1 MFRVENRFGCSFL
14 LTVLGIAVGLLLPGS
29 ARAQTYICF
38 GSTSTDL
45 TPSVAA
51 ECSDRAGG
59 QILSFSMGVS
69 SSFLPI
75 TGTKG
80 NATAS
85 GFTFQIPNSIA
96 EFFFYEDMLAG
107 RQTPLVAVG
116 FNSTKPGPNGTVV
129 PYNITLVLKNVYI
142 QSVQAGGGNTGLTD
156 SVTLTYGTIE
166 VIDNSTSPATIFTW
180 TNPA

>member
-1 MFRVENRFGCSFL
+1 MFRVKNCVGCSVL
-14 LTVLGIAVGLLLPGS
+14 LTVLGIASGLLFPGS

-51 ECSDRAGG
+51 GCGDRAGG

-69 SSFLPI
+69 SSFNPI
-75 TGTKG
+75 NGAKG

-85 GFTFQIPNSIA
+85 GFTFQIPNSIT
-96 EFFFYEDMLAG
+96 EFYYYEDMLGG
-107 RQTPLVAVG
+107 RQTPTVAVG

-129 PYNITLVLKNVYI
+129 PYNITLLLKTVYV
-142 QSVQAGGGNTGLTD
+142 QSVQAGGSNYGLTD
-156 SVTLTYGTIE
+156 SVTLTYSTIE
-166 VIDNSTSPATIFTW
+166 VIDNSTSPATVFTW

>member
-1 MFRVENRFGCSFL
+1 MFPVKNRFGCPFL
-14 LTVLGIAVGLLLPGS
+14 LPVLGIAAGLLLPGS

-51 ECSDRAGG
+51 ECGDRAGG

-69 SSFLPI
+69 SSFIPI

-85 GFTFQIPNSIA
+85 GFTFQIPNSIP
-96 EFFFYEDMLAG
+96 EFYYYENMISG
-107 RQTPLVAVG
+107 RQTGTVAVG

-129 PYNITLVLKNVYI
+129 PYNITLLLKSVYV
-142 QSVQAGGGNTGLTD
+142 QSVQAGGSNNGLTD
-156 SVTLTYGTIE
+156 TVTLTYDTIE
-166 VIDNSTSPATIFTW
+166 VIDNSTVPATVFTW

>member
-1 MFRVENRFGCSFL
+1 MFRAGSRFKLSFL
-14 LTVLGIAVGLLLPGS
+14 LILLGIPVCLLQPGI

-45 TPSVAA
+45 TPAVAA
-51 ECSDRAGG
+51 ECGDRAGG

-69 SSFLPI
+69 SSFMPI

-85 GFTFQIPNSIA
+85 GFTFQIPNSIT
-96 EFFFYEDMLAG
+96 EFYYYEDMISG
-107 RQTPLVAVG
+107 RQTSTVAVG
-116 FNSTKPGPNGTVV
+116 FNSMKPGPNGIAV
-129 PYNITLVLKNVYI
+129 PYNITLLLNGVSVL
-142 QSVQAGGGNTGLTD
+142 SVEAGGSDYGLTD
-156 SVTLTYGTIE
+156 TVTLTYGTIE